1 MDLCIWC
8 FHSIQTLELQD
19 GTDGS
24 QFHSLRKWSQMV
36 IIINRI
42 ILIQMLRFTHRSNNQ
57 SHLSGQQTGKQNK
70 SLKKWPRY
78 SFYLYEIIIRHTN
91 LYQEK
96 LYTTALQHQVRK
108 LRSGNKRVTKTLKQP
123 IFLMTAVQFY
133 IWYDVNYVKIRH
145 RTKG

>member
-8 FHSIQTLELQD
+8 FHSIQTLELQNST
-19 GTDGS
+19 GGS

-42 ILIQMLRFTHRSNNQ
+42 ILIQMLRFTHRSNNR
-57 SHLSGQQTGKQNK
+57 SHFSGQQTGKQNK

-91 LYQEK
+91 LYKEK

-108 LRSGNKRVTKTLKQP
+108 LRSGNKRVTKMLKQP
-123 IFLMTAVQFY
+123 IFLMTAV
-133 IWYDVNYVKIRH
+133 
-145 RTKG
+145 